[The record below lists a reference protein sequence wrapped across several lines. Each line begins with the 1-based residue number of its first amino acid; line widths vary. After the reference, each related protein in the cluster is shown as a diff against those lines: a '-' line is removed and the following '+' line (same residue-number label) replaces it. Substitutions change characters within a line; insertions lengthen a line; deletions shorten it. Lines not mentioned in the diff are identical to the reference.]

1 MRLEVI
7 IIVIFENDIT
17 RENAYKLRDIKEGEI
32 IPLVSDVMFHTML
45 NNSKRKKY
53 VSYLLSLILEEDY
66 EEILNNIEFVKDEL
80 DKENFYD
87 SKRTVDLVCRIK
99 EKIYN
104 IEMNNNSDIRS
115 LERNISYLNDL
126 YKSSM
131 KVGSDYNYNYC
142 IQININ
148 NFNIK
153 GNKKKISR
161 FKLRDE
167 EGDILTN
174 KIDFIYIYL
183 PLIKEAWYTNSELS
197 ELEKLLLIFN
207 EDSRKE
213 VDKIMKGNKIME
225 EYRREAECASND
237 TEIIGLYD
245 KEKTREILQQMAL
258 EDEKK
263 KAIKQGLEQGLEQ
276 GIKQGREE
284 GMKQG
289 IEQQKISIINNM
301 KKLNLDEDTIIK
313 SLDISQEEYNELLK
327 NKNLIIFLIYLNK
340 EKTIL

>member
-1 MRLEVI
+1 MRLEVV

-276 GIKQGREE
+276 GIKQGIKQGREE

-327 NKNLIIFLIYLNK
+327 K
-340 EKTIL
+340 